1 MRKKIVSSKIFF
13 YVLIILFSMFLIDYF
28 ITGYDVINERY
39 GINVLNFAYI
49 FIASEIVFNLGIF
62 LMLKGSGLLRIKIR
76 DLLKFHIK
84 NVNLNNPLSYWGF
97 LMNRA
102 AAVIPWL
109 YVLLLGYDKLPW
121 PVISAIMI
129 ELVIVIYLGFK
140 VQKISSMGNNRL
152 EIRKADL
159 ADVDDILFVE
169 KQAWPKEGAA
179 TKEIMESRI
188 NTFPDGI
195 FVAVLENKI
204 IGVVVFQ
211 KVNYEE
217 FLSIHNWY
225 EATDNGYIKK
235 SHRKDGDSIFGVD
248 LSVVPDA
255 PYGVGAKLLRQVGAV
270 AIKNNL
276 KYGILGGRIPYY
288 HKYSNKY
295 SAEEYLNAKDERGDL
310 LDPEV
315 RFYKKNRL
323 RIVLLLPDYF
333 KDPES
338 MNYGVL
344 LRWKNPFYS
353 KNKIIQKISNKYL
366 FKLVNYL

>member
-1 MRKKIVSSKIFF
+1 
-13 YVLIILFSMFLIDYF
+13 MFLIDYF
-28 ITGYDVINERY
+28 ITGYDVINEKY
-39 GINVLNFAYI
+39 GINVMHFAYV
-49 FIASEIVFNLGIF
+49 FIISEVAFNLGIF
-62 LMLKGSGLLRIKIR
+62 LMLKGSGLLKIKIR
-76 DLLKFHIK
+76 DLIKFHIK
-84 NVNLNNPLSYWGF
+84 NVDLNNPLSYWGF
-97 LMNRA
+97 LMNRV

-121 PVISAIMI
+121 PVILAILI
-129 ELVIVIYLGFK
+129 ELYIVIYLGIK

-152 EIRKADL
+152 VIRKANY
-159 ADVDDILFVE
+159 ADVDNIVYVE
-169 KQAWPKEGAA
+169 KQAWSKEGAA

-195 FVAVLENKI
+195 FVAVLNDKI

-211 KVNYEE
+211 RVNYEE

-235 SHRKDGDSIFGVD
+235 SHKVDGDSIFGVD

-255 PYGVGAKLLRQVGAV
+255 PHGVGAKLLRQVGAI
-270 AIKNNL
+270 AIMNNL
-276 KYGILGGRIPYY
+276 KCGILGGRIPDYY
-288 HKYSNKY
+288 KYSNKY
-295 SAEEYLNAKDERGDL
+295 SAEEYLNAKDDEGNL

-323 RIVLLLPDYF
+323 EIVLLIPDYF

-353 KNKIIQKISNKYL
+353 KNKIIQKISKKYL